1 MTNNYDNALTRAEEL
16 VGEGRRI
23 QDVIKEVTDDFLLT
37 EYEQSELREE
47 LYLFHEDYL

>member
-16 VGEGRRI
+16 VGQGRKI
-23 QDVIKEVTDDFLLT
+23 DSVIKEVVDDFLLT

>member
-1 MTNNYDNALTRAEEL
+1 MTNNYDNALTRAEKL
-16 VGEGRRI
+16 ISNGHYI